1 MRVID
6 FNVHLPPAPSLE
18 HELNLQAFD
27 AAASLAVIGDDMQR
41 NGVVNGN
48 LMILDCSFLRRGD
61 GNLVAAAQ
69 ALGLRCTAMV
79 DPREV
84 GACDLVDAGA
94 KAGIVAIKLHPYLL
108 GLHDGEFPK
117 AVALAEHAAAKGLMI
132 AVDCS
137 YGTRRLYDISG
148 VRLVVALAERVKTPI
163 IALHGGGPRVLDV
176 MSLVLD
182 SSNVYLDTSFSIPYW
197 LGSSVE
203 ADFAFAIRKAGPQR
217 CLFGSDRPYIP
228 QQQAIRQTLDF
239 MQRHGFGERDI
250 EQLMSGTAQQLLRL
264 D

>member
-18 HELNLQAFD
+18 HELDLQAFD
-27 AAASLAVIGDDMQR
+27 AAASLAAIGDEMQR
-41 NGVVNGN
+41 NGVVRGN
-48 LMILDCSFLRRGD
+48 LMILDCGFLRRGD
-61 GNLVAAAQ
+61 YALVAFAR
-69 ALGLRCTAMV
+69 ALGLRCTVMV

-84 GACDLVDAGA
+84 DAWNLVDAGA
-94 KAGIVAIKLHPYLL
+94 QAGIVAIKLHPYLL
-108 GLHDGEFPK
+108 GLHDGEIPR

-148 VRLVVALAERVKTPI
+148 VRLVVALAERVTTPI
-163 IALHGGGPRVLDV
+163 VALHGGGPRVLDV

-182 SSNVYLDTSFSIPYW
+182 SSNVYLETSFSIPYW

-203 ADFAFAIRKAGPQR
+203 ADYAFAIRKAGAHR

-228 QQQAIRQTLDF
+228 QQQAIAQTLDF
-239 MQRHGFGERDI
+239 MRRHGFGEREV
-250 EQLMSGTAQQLLRL
+250 EQVMSATAQQLLHWG
-264 D
+264 